1 MLGLLLVLLAAG
13 GAAPA
18 PPRAGAGIQA
28 AVTAGAAAPT
38 AAAPRAAPPAATT
51 PAWGE
56 LVPGMELGTFAS
68 SRARGKDDRIRVL
81 RLDPKR
87 FRLRLLNASA
97 PTEGRPL
104 SARGWADRHHLAAVI
119 NSSMYQADLRSS
131 VSLMR
136 RAGHVNNP
144 RLSKDKAVLAF
155 DPVES
160 SVPPV
165 QIIDR
170 ECQDFETVSRAYR
183 TLVQSIRMVSCHGGN
198 VWSPQP
204 RAWSTAAIGIDG
216 RGRVLFIHARAPHTT
231 HDLIATLLELPID
244 LKRAMYAE
252 GGLEAQLFVRAGGRE
267 FEFLGT
273 VDDSGADEGPT
284 LAWPIP
290 NVIGA
295 EAIEGPAGRPAPP
308 PVPR

>member
-13 GAAPA
+13 GTAPA
-18 PPRAGAGIQA
+18 TPH
-28 AVTAGAAAPT
+28 AP
-38 AAAPRAAPPAATT
+38 AAAPPAAAA
-51 PAWGE
+51 PAWDA

-68 SRARGKDDRIRVL
+68 PRARGRDDRIRVL
-81 RLDPKR
+81 RLDPNR

-97 PTEGRPL
+97 PSEGQPL
-104 SARGWADRHHLAAVI
+104 TARGWADRHRLAAVI

-136 RAGHVNNP
+136 TAGHVNNP

-155 DPVES
+155 DPLE
-160 SVPPV
+160 PGAPAV

-170 ECQDFETVSRAYR
+170 DCQDFETAGRAYR

-198 VWSPQP
+198 VWSQQP

-216 RGRVLFIHARAPHTT
+216 QGRVLFIHARAPHTT
-231 HDLIATLLELPID
+231 HDLIATLLELPIG
-244 LKRAMYAE
+244 LKGAMYAE
-252 GGLEAQLFVRAGGRE
+252 GGHEAQLFVRAGGRE

-273 VDDSGADEGPT
+273 VDDSGADKGPA

-295 EAIEGPAGRPAPP
+295 EAIDGPQPGGREADPP
-308 PVPR
+308 R